1 MTKLAMLVSVC
12 AVAFG
17 VQVCRVA
24 ADEVP
29 TYDVRKT
36 CKTDT
41 QSYQGPGTAAP
52 GANTASACVA
62 DEQTARATLV
72 AQWTQFAP
80 DSRSRCM
87 QMVGDVAGLQSYV
100 ELLTCLQMAKDVKS
114 LPK

>member
-1 MTKLAMLVSVC
+1 MAKLAMLVSVC

-41 QSYQGPGTAAP
+41 QILSGSGHC
-52 GANTASACVA
+52 GSGIKHCVGM
-62 DEQTARATLV
+62 
-72 AQWTQFAP
+72 
-80 DSRSRCM
+80 C
-87 QMVGDVAGLQSYV
+87 GG
-100 ELLTCLQMAKDVKS
+100 
-114 LPK
+114 